1 MRIKVD
7 LPLEKLLRCGGKITN
22 MEGGKF
28 WVTIKYERLPTFCF
42 QCCKMGHDDKH
53 CPETSDWHNA
63 PRQYGD
69 WLRANGKVGPDK
81 SRSTSSGDRDEN
93 GGDIDA

>member
-1 MRIKVD
+1 
-7 LPLEKLLRCGGKITN
+7 
-22 MEGGKF
+22 
-28 WVTIKYERLPTFCF
+28 
-42 QCCKMGHDDKH
+42 MGHDDKH

-93 GGDIDA
+93 GGDRDA